1 MSDSTLSVQEISDR
15 IQINDLLVRYT
26 AAIDQKDWNLLDTCF
41 TPDAQVDY
49 VSSGGIKGSYPEVRK
64 WLEKALAAFPMT
76 MHFISNST
84 VQIEGDTAQSRTY
97 VINPMGFPNPDGSL
111 HLFTVGA
118 YYLDELVRTEAGWRI
133 SQRVEEQ
140 AYLEG
145 SLPEALRVPS
155 E

>member
-1 MSDSTLSVQEISDR
+1 
-15 IQINDLLVRYT
+15 
-26 AAIDQKDWNLLDTCF
+26 
-41 TPDAQVDY
+41 
-49 VSSGGIKGSYPEVRK
+49 
-64 WLEKALAAFPMT
+64 
-76 MHFISNST
+76 
-84 VQIEGDTAQSRTY
+84 
-97 VINPMGFPNPDGSL
+97 MGFPNPDGSL